1 MTNTNYY
8 FTVFWDNP
16 DGTDW
21 DESFDSSLAA
31 LNCYK
36 RLKAPFKSL
45 VITDPINGDRTL
57 LTSTGDNNIDRYG
70 LRYLFNL
77 AGCMAGIEY

>member
-1 MTNTNYY
+1 MIRNDYY
-8 FTVFWDNP
+8 FTVFWDNS

-31 LNCYK
+31 LNRYK
-36 RLKAPFKSL
+36 KVNAPYKKL
-45 VITDPINGDRTL
+45 VMTDRENGDRL
-57 LTSTGDNNIDRYG
+57 ILDSEGENNIDRYHI
-70 LRYLFNL
+70 RYLFNL